1 MMYLEL
7 MDGSLGLIEKKFWSF
22 RQLYNRFQT
31 NSTISQ
37 GVVKEQAFG
46 GTFTKPGLVRKES
59 TQS

>member
-7 MDGSLGLIEKKFWSF
+7 MDGSLGLIEKKFWSI
-22 RQLYNRFQT
+22 RQLCNRLQI

-46 GTFTKPGLVRKES
+46 GTFTKPELVRKES